1 MHLPT
6 DVNTCCVDA
15 AQMGVN
21 PGFGPTDF
29 FLLLWNTH
37 QPNKENIYSTSVSE
51 ITAFFYVPLMATLYY
66 IFCRKVLTV
75 FPGIFEAHYF
85 YFFCFKTAVHFP
97 AKVKLSFFSLSF
109 CQGPLEIILSW
120 KFCLLWSDT
129 SCLKDSG
136 RTSTF
141 FFLIQNS
148 PVSHYP
154 LLQIHVSLFIWWI
167 SFSSDMTC
175 DNKAMSLWML

>member
-1 MHLPT
+1 MLCWCSSDGCKCWLWSDRLFPFALKHSSTKQREHLQHA
-6 DVNTCCVDA
+6 C
-15 AQMGVN
+15 
-21 PGFGPTDF
+21 F
-29 FLLLWNTH
+29 WNH
-37 QPNKENIYSTSVSE
+37 CI
-51 ITAFFYVPLMATLYY
+51 FYVPLMATLYY
-66 IFCRKVLTV
+66 IFFRIVLTV
-75 FPGIFEAHYF
+75 FPGIFEAHYFF

-97 AKVKLSFFSLSF
+97 AKDKLSFLSLSF

-141 FFLIQNS
+141 YFLIQNS

-154 LLQIHVSLFIWWI
+154 LLEIHVCLFVWWI
-167 SFSSDMTC
+167 PFSSNMTC